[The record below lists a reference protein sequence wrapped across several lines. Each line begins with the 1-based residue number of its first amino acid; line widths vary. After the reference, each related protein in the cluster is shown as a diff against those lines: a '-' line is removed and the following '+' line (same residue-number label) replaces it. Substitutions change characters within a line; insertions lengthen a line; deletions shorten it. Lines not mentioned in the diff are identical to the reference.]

1 MKRVIVAGLISFL
14 GISSVSASAFYGNCN
29 LTASYDVKNRPSTSG
44 DGWNTVKEGTE
55 VGFYKAYRN
64 WGYISL
70 SDGFLGWIPMNF
82 LKCEDIVWKRIA
94 QEKK

>member
-1 MKRVIVAGLISFL
+1 MKKIVLAGLISL
-14 GISSVSASAFYGNCN
+14 GMIQVTEASAFYGNCN
-29 LTASYDVKNRPSTSG
+29 LTASYDVKNRPSASG

-55 VGFYKAYRN
+55 VGFYKAYHG